1 MVPEDKGGQWKWARL
16 MEEDVD
22 LNPVEYVI
30 HVPDPVFLI
39 LMLLFLMAVPVIQFL
54 FQ

>member
-1 MVPEDKGGQWKWARL
+1 MEMGKVDGGGRRL
-16 MEEDVD
+16 GSRRD
-22 LNPVEYVI
+22 VI

-39 LMLLFLMAVPVIQFL
+39 LMLLFLMAVPVFQFL